1 MKYMFRKDYVL
12 GESLNA
18 LFNYFVSN
26 IMRELILLMCNKC
39 LKRNYVMSNDVRS
52 EAW

>member
-18 LFNYFVSN
+18 LFKYCVSN
-26 IMRELILLMCNKC
+26 IMRELIFFDVQYTFETKLCN
-39 LKRNYVMSNDVRS
+39 
-52 EAW
+52 E